1 MEAFQEKKVF
11 GVSSII
17 FWVGVVSLLTDLSSE
32 MIVPILPLFLT
43 GVLHTQIGT
52 IGIIEGIAE
61 STASILKLFSGWLS
75 DRMGKRKPLML
86 AGYGFSNLIKP
97 LFALTTSGWQ
107 VLLIRFG
114 DRFGKGI
121 RGAPRDALIADSTNK
136 KDRGKAFGFHRSM
149 DTLGAAIGP
158 LAAFLI
164 LSSFEGQYRLVFLI
178 SAIPGILAV
187 LVLIFFLKERNSE
200 EKSRQRGLPK
210 ISFKGMDRRFVT
222 FTLISALF
230 AIGNSSDAFLILQ
243 AKNVGMKEI
252 YIPLAYLVFNLTY
265 TFFSMPAGILSDK
278 IGRKPIIIGGY
289 VIFSIIYLGFGLV
302 QHSIGIWILFV
313 FYGLYYAATEGIQKA
328 YVADIVPS
336 GQRGTAMGTFNAVT
350 GIAALPA
357 SILAGFLW
365 QAYGP
370 LTSFATSSAFALL
383 ASLLLFLLKSKS
395 DNERRIEE

>member
-43 GVLHTQIGT
+43 GVLHTQIMT

-149 DTLGAAIGP
+149 DTLGAALGRWP
-158 LAAFLI
+158 LFQSCPPLKANIAW
-164 LSSFEGQYRLVFLI
+164 
-178 SAIPGILAV
+178 
-187 LVLIFFLKERNSE
+187 FF
-200 EKSRQRGLPK
+200 
-210 ISFKGMDRRFVT
+210 
-222 FTLISALF
+222 
-230 AIGNSSDAFLILQ
+230 
-243 AKNVGMKEI
+243 
-252 YIPLAYLVFNLTY
+252 
-265 TFFSMPAGILSDK
+265 
-278 IGRKPIIIGGY
+278 
-289 VIFSIIYLGFGLV
+289 
-302 QHSIGIWILFV
+302 
-313 FYGLYYAATEGIQKA
+313 
-328 YVADIVPS
+328 
-336 GQRGTAMGTFNAVT
+336 
-350 GIAALPA
+350 
-357 SILAGFLW
+357 
-365 QAYGP
+365 
-370 LTSFATSSAFALL
+370 
-383 ASLLLFLLKSKS
+383 
-395 DNERRIEE
+395 